1 MKRDKSFDVFVKDS
15 ENKGIISNLVN
26 RVSKSIGRL
35 KKAPEIDSPEN
46 IADFREF
53 LEKEIFPLQREYLKN
68 TSRSEYQQVIQ
79 EFLYPQEKQFDLELN
94 QDLRDRLAWIDRVK
108 QSPALEISQTDL
120 DREEAER
127 KKSPLDGFLCTVQD
141 TPGQKK
147 AQSGARDKPGSASTK
162 EETELINAFTVV
174 YQDTKEKRLIKQ
186 KMLELEGLN
195 NIYEEEIQ
203 EELAEIEEARE
214 YLSKLKFNM
223 EKEFEIRGKIMMDI
237 EHVDL
242 LLDAVENDDTGN
254 VELSV
259 KDEEELL
266 LYRWQ
271 GPAGVTEEM
280 R

>member
-68 TSRSEYQQVIQ
+68 TSSSEYQQVIQ

-120 DREEAER
+120 DHEEAKR
-127 KKSPLDGFLCTVQD
+127 KNNPLDGFLCTVQD
-141 TPGQKK
+141 TPGQKNTGK
-147 AQSGARDKPGSASTK
+147 AKKDKQSTSGSK

-195 NIYEEEIQ
+195 EIYEEEIQ
-203 EELAEIEEARE
+203 EELGEIEEARE

-266 LYRWQ
+266 LYR
-271 GPAGVTEEM
+271 
-280 R
+280 

>member
-1 MKRDKSFDVFVKDS
+1 MKRDKSFDIFVKDS
-15 ENKGIISNLVN
+15 ENKGLLTNLVMK
-26 RVSKSIGRL
+26 VSKSIGRL

-68 TSRSEYQQVIQ
+68 TSTSEYQQVIQ

-94 QDLRDRLAWIDRVK
+94 QDLRDRLEWINRVK
-108 QSPALEISQTDL
+108 QSPALEISQTEL
-120 DREEAER
+120 DQEEEQR
-127 KKSPLDGFLCTVQD
+127 KKGALDNFLCTVRD
-141 TPGQKK
+141 PAVKK
-147 AQSGARDKPGSASTK
+147 NGTNSSKNGGSTSTK
-162 EETELINAFTVV
+162 EETELINAFTIVH
-174 YQDTKEKRLIKQ
+174 QDTREKRLIKQ

-195 NIYEEEIQ
+195 KIYEDEIQ
-203 EELAEIEEARE
+203 EELAEIEDARE

-242 LLDAVENDDTGN
+242 LLDAVENDDSGQ

-259 KDEEELL
+259 NDEEELI
-266 LYRWQ
+266 LYR
-271 GPAGVTEEM
+271 
-280 R
+280 

>member
-1 MKRDKSFDVFVKDS
+1 MKRDKSFDMFVKDS
-15 ENKGIISNLVN
+15 ENKGLISNLVMK
-26 RVSKSIGRL
+26 VSKSIGRL

-68 TSRSEYQQVIQ
+68 TSSSEYQQVIQ

-94 QDLRDRLAWIDRVK
+94 QDLRDRLAWIERIK
-108 QSPALEISQTDL
+108 NSPALEISQTEL
-120 DREEAER
+120 DQEEEAR
-127 KKSPLDGFLCTVQD
+127 KKGALDGFLCTVRDAPDQANNQNQNGK
-141 TPGQKK
+141 GQN
-147 AQSGARDKPGSASTK
+147 SGSK

-174 YQDTKEKRLIKQ
+174 HQDTREKRLIKQ

-195 NIYEEEIQ
+195 AIYEGEIQ
-203 EELAEIEEARE
+203 EELGEIEEARE

-242 LLDAVENDDTGN
+242 LLDAVENDDSGN
-254 VELSV
+254 VELNV
-259 KDEEELL
+259 HDEEELL
-266 LYRWQ
+266 LYRYFNYFLII
-271 GPAGVTEEM
+271 
-280 R
+280 